1 MLLVL
6 TARQSAVKINEET
19 VDGLQSI
26 EYTVVKNRSHIG
38 AIGTDERIG
47 VYYGMKSVLGKL
59 RVASANPTLDGLLA
73 SNAEFSVSA
82 MLTTGNTQRLVT
94 FDACYM
100 EDKMFAMGAGGHGE
114 TTYSFT
120 ATRVREE

>member
-6 TARQSAVKINEET
+6 TARQSAVKVNEET
-19 VDGLQSI
+19 IEGLQSI
-26 EYTVVKNRSHIG
+26 EYKLVKNRSHIG

-47 VYYGMKSVLGKL
+47 VYYGMKTVHGTL
-59 RVASANPTLDGLLA
+59 RVASANATLDGLLG
-73 SNAEFSVSA
+73 SSAEFTVSA
-82 MLTTGNTQRLVT
+82 MLTRGDTQRLVT

-100 EDKMFAMGAGGHGE
+100 EDKSFAMGAGGHGE
-114 TTYSFT
+114 TSYTFT